1 MVINGSANCALLC
14 FGGHKLPKNVE
25 NHCLKSALYSLR
37 STNAQDEV
45 YDDEVDNG
53 GDEVYPPAVVGV
65 PPILVQ
71 PTDTTRTSEP
81 SSSPSPQRKPILVAQ
96 DAITPQ
102 KEGGGPRIPITTPK
116 TATTT
121 TTESTTTTTTTS
133 ATTISGQ
140 DSDSDDQKG
149 KKELF
154 LHIHNSL

>member
-1 MVINGSANCALLC
+1 MLVRTSSINEKFFTS
-14 FGGHKLPKNVE
+14 
-25 NHCLKSALYSLR
+25 R

-65 PPILVQ
+65 PPILIQ

-102 KEGGGPRIPITTPK
+102 KDGGGPRIPITTPK

-121 TTESTTTTTTTS
+121 TTESTSTTTTTS
-133 ATTISGQ
+133 ATTMPGHSQ

-149 KKELF
+149 KK
-154 LHIHNSL
+154 